1 MKQQDILKF
10 WRDVE
15 IFDLPD
21 FNKDSYLSKEG
32 DFLPWLQSDIPTKKN
47 YKWRYTLIFGKI
59 EKKIVIDHLN
69 SLLKASDSNDW
80 EEAVSGFTCLSA
92 LILDEKGCPQ
102 PDGYVTASYTFGIGA
117 LEQKTSLSF
126 VSDALKKS
134 QADFPDRY
142 NFRLVDIEGKQTL
155 QGETV
160 LWEHLNKEID
170 YLKDINRWWNQ
181 DIGIYIL
188 EENVPKD
195 SEANTGFLN
204 SFYLNDL
211 DYLSNTKQ
219 KELGIALQSYLELK
233 PIVEKRKDL
242 IQNKELLFESFNPS
256 SMTSGRWPSNIEYGL
271 YSAQVG
277 AVNSIFSNLRNT
289 EGLQGV
295 NGPPGTG
302 KTTLLKDVIAEI
314 IVERAKVIS
323 DLGCDNLFKNGY
335 NKIEKE
341 SGYDR
346 YTYNLQQSLKNNF
359 GIVVAS
365 NNNAAVENISK
376 ELPLKEK
383 IDTATFPDIDY
394 FSTCSQSLID
404 KESWGVIAAALG
416 NMKNREK
423 FRKAFWQP
431 EKDSGQLGF
440 QELLYNIYKDPNS
453 DETSLYKDSFTKN
466 NELFK
471 TLLKKFEDFK
481 KQASLFHKRLPEY
494 IKNKEEET
502 LLTSEFSKVE
512 KTLLDLSI
520 VEKDLIRQEN
530 IIRQDADRLQILLNT
545 HLQRKPLFFFIQKLF
560 SMPSYKQ
567 WNLEV
572 EDLTNRLKSVDTS
585 LNNVRKELTRNR
597 DRTKELAA
605 KAEIIRKKTSKL
617 NVFFADYEMRKNI
630 LNNDYGIDVKNIFD
644 INFWQKDLDKA
655 HPLNPYHSPLVANLR
670 SDIFI
675 TALQL
680 HQDAILVNAKNVRNN
695 LIAFFEMLSGWI
707 TVEKDIVQN
716 LWDTFFLCVPVVSTT
731 LASASR
737 LFPSMSKNQVG
748 WLLIDEAGQA
758 TPQSVAGLMHRSKRC
773 VIVGDPLQ
781 VEPVVSMPEKLVT
794 RLRNECNVALT
805 WSPCKVSVQQ
815 LADRVS
821 LLGTYMQIGD
831 SEDRVWT
838 GFPLRTHRR
847 CDDPM
852 FSIANQIAYSD
863 QMVKAVNKN
872 SDEEFIGAST
882 WFHIECMSTP
892 YNKHVILE
900 EIECLKTKIGEL
912 RRIGYMGNVYVISP
926 FKSVSNYCT
935 NEFRNQKNIF
945 CGTIHKFQ
953 GKEANIVFL
962 VLGSNPASSGARNW
976 ASQKPNMLN
985 VALTRAEKRFYVIGN
1000 KKLWASCN
1008 YFNTMS
1014 HILS

>member
-10 WRDVE
+10 WRNVE

-21 FNKDSYLSKEG
+21 FNKDTYLLKEE
-32 DFLPWLQSDIPTKKN
+32 DPLPWFKLDRPLKKN

-59 EKKIVIDHLN
+59 EKKIVVDHLN
-69 SLLKASDSNDW
+69 NLLKVDSSNDW
-80 EEAVSGFTCLSA
+80 EEPVSGFTCLSA

-102 PDGYVTASYTFGIGA
+102 QDSYVTASYTFGIDA
-117 LEQKTSLSF
+117 LEKNMSLSS
-126 VSDALKKS
+126 VSDALRKS
-134 QADFPDRY
+134 QTDFPDRY
-142 NFRLVDIEGKQTL
+142 NFRLVEIDGKQIL

-160 LWEHLNKEID
+160 LWEHLNKEIE
-170 YLKDINRWWNQ
+170 YLKDLNKWWDQ
-181 DIGIYIL
+181 RIGIYLL

-195 SEANTGFLN
+195 SEANIGFLN

-211 DYLSNTKQ
+211 DFLSTIKD
-219 KELGIALQSYLELK
+219 KELGTALQSYLELT
-233 PIVEKRKDL
+233 PSVAKRKDL
-242 IQNKELLFESFNPS
+242 IQNKELLFESFNPN
-256 SMTSGRWPSNIEYGL
+256 SMTCGRWPSNIKYGL

-277 AVNSIFSNLRNT
+277 AVNSIFSNLRDA
-289 EGLQGV
+289 EGIQGV

-302 KTTLLKDVIAEI
+302 KTTLLKDIIAEI
-314 IVERAKVIS
+314 IVERARVIS
-323 DLGCDNLFKNGY
+323 DLGCDNLFERGY
-335 NKIEKE
+335 KKIEKE

-346 YTYNLQQSLKNNF
+346 YTYNLKQSLKNNF

-376 ELPLKEK
+376 ELPQKEK
-383 IDTATFPDIDY
+383 VDIGTFPDIDY
-394 FSTCSQSLID
+394 FSICSQSLID
-404 KESWGVIAAALG
+404 EDSWGVIAAALG
-416 NMKNREK
+416 NMKNREM

-431 EKDSGQLGF
+431 EKTSEQIGF
-440 QELLYNIYKDPNS
+440 QDLLHNVYKDPDS
-453 DETSLYKDSFTKN
+453 DETSLYKDSFIKH

-471 TLLKKFEDFK
+471 TLVKKFEDFK
-481 KQASLFHKRLPEY
+481 EQASLFHRLLPEY
-494 IKNKEEET
+494 VKNKQKEVQYTSELAKIEKALLNLSVEET
-502 LLTSEFSKVE
+502 N
-512 KTLLDLSI
+512 
-520 VEKDLIRQEN
+520 LIEQEN
-530 IIRQDADRLQILLNT
+530 VVRQDADRAQALLNT
-545 HLQRKPLFFFIQKLF
+545 HLQRKPSFFFFKKLF
-560 SMPSYKQ
+560 STSSYKR
-567 WNLEV
+567 WNSEA
-572 EDLTNRLKSVDTS
+572 EDFINRLKSIDTS
-585 LNNVRKELTRNR
+585 LDTVRKELSLNR
-597 DRTKELAA
+597 DKTKKLTNKE
-605 KAEIIRKKTSKL
+605 KIIKDDLSKL
-617 NVFFADYEMRKNI
+617 DTFFTDYKKLQSI
-630 LNNDYGIDVKNIFD
+630 LNVEYGIDIKNTFD
-644 INFWQKDLDKA
+644 IDFWQKDLDKV
-655 HPLNPYHSPLVANLR
+655 HLLNPYHSPQIANLR

-680 HQDAILVNAKNVRNN
+680 HQDAILANAKNIRNN
-695 LIAFFEMLSGWI
+695 LTAFFEMLAGWV
-707 TVEKDIVQN
+707 TVEKKMAQN

-737 LFPSMSKNQVG
+737 LFPNIAKNQIG

-781 VEPVVSMPEKLVT
+781 VEPVVSMPEKLVA
-794 RLRNECNVALT
+794 RLRKECNVELT

-815 LADRVS
+815 LADRIS

-831 SEDRVWT
+831 SEEKIWT

-852 FSIANQIAYSD
+852 FSIANQIAYSN
-863 QMVKAVNKN
+863 QMVKAINEN
-872 SDEEFIGAST
+872 SEEEFIGASA
-882 WFHIECMSTP
+882 WFHVECTSTP

-900 EIECLKTKIGEL
+900 EIEFIKTKIKEL
-912 RRIGYMGNVYVISP
+912 RQTGYTGNIYVISP

-935 NEFRNQKNIF
+935 NEFKSQKNIS

-953 GKEANIVFL
+953 GKEADIVFL

-985 VALTRAEKRFYVIGN
+985 VALTRAKKRFYVIGN

-1008 YFNTMS
+1008 YFNTMNR
-1014 HILS
+1014 ILD